1 MVRMATTAEM
11 KTRFRTP
18 EIEELREAP
27 EIWVS
32 QKFRCPKSPW
42 VPQRFFPKNRN
53 FPCIPTLLV
62 YIQNDTMK
70 IGKRAEYGLRAL
82 INLGI
87 AGELDRDRVT
97 ASDLAAC
104 DNLPL
109 KFVEQIMGDL
119 RAAGIIDTKRGRFG
133 GYFIAKPMNTIK
145 MGDLVRLLDGPLAPI
160 ACASHT
166 AYEPCSCPDET
177 HCGLRMLM
185 IDVRNAISNILDK
198 YTLENV
204 VEVTLRKIR
213 RDGAGHF
220 FLDNANPA
228 TKPPSR
234 AKTINEEDGF
244 LAGLLEGKP

>member
-1 MVRMATTAEM
+1 
-11 KTRFRTP
+11 
-18 EIEELREAP
+18 
-27 EIWVS
+27 
-32 QKFRCPKSPW
+32 
-42 VPQRFFPKNRN
+42 
-53 FPCIPTLLV
+53 
-62 YIQNDTMK
+62 MK
-70 IGKRAEYGLRAL
+70 ISKKAEYGLRAL

-87 AGELDRDRVT
+87 AGELDRGLVT

-145 MGDLVRLLDGPLAPI
+145 IGDLVRLLDGPLAPI
-160 ACASHT
+160 GCASHT
-166 AYEPCSCPDET
+166 AYEACSCPDET

-185 IDVRNAISNILDK
+185 IDVRNAISNILDR
-198 YTLENV
+198 YTLENI

-213 RDGAGHF
+213 RDGSGHYFLENRDAG
-220 FLDNANPA
+220 
-228 TKPPSR
+228 TKPASR
-234 AKTINEEDGF
+234 TNTIHPEDGF